1 MALGAQHEV
10 MAPDADGPQRIALL
24 DADPELSRHIS
35 GDEVARARRQVTAPL
50 LVLPEGVFEPAEVIG
65 SGKNPFA
72 ALVLSG
78 LIARELTVGGQ
89 PTLRLLGPGDIIHGR
104 PVEAGLLIPE
114 ESYTATLPTRLA
126 IIDDHFLLAVRHW
139 PRLLTALVERS
150 GEQLDSTLIQL
161 AISQQPRVEDRLVAM
176 FRALAERW
184 GRVTADGVAVPL
196 SLTHEALGRLIGAR
210 RPTVTLALK
219 ALAAED
225 RLERL
230 EDGSWLIYDLDER
243 EPGGLRPLTGAAR
256 PRPVAVPGGPLSDN
270 GPRLIAEARQLRL
283 DHQTLRTRLSE
294 LASRNEETCAKT
306 RDIVARSKARR
317 DAKSR

>member
-1 MALGAQHEV
+1 MT
-10 MAPDADGPQRIALL
+10 ADTEAPQRIALL
-24 DADPELSRHIS
+24 DADPDLARHVTA
-35 GDEVARARRQVTAPL
+35 DEAPRARRQVTAPL
-50 LVLPEGVFEPAEVIG
+50 LIVPEGVFHPAG
-65 SGKNPFA
+65 ALGAGKNPFA
-72 ALVLSG
+72 AIVLSG
-78 LIARELTVGGQ
+78 LVARELTVGGQ
-89 PTLRLLGPGDIIHGR
+89 PTLRLLGPGDIIHGN

-184 GRVTADGVAVPL
+184 GHVTTDGVIVPL

-219 ALAAED
+219 ALAAER
-225 RLERL
+225 RLERQD
-230 EDGSWLIYDLDER
+230 DGSWLLFDLAER
-243 EPGGLRPLTGAAR
+243 SVGDLRPLIGAAR
-256 PRPVAVPGGPLSDN
+256 PRLLALVGEDGTSPEGR
-270 GPRLIAEARQLRL
+270 RLIAEARALRL
-283 DHQTLRTRLSE
+283 DHETLRRRLGE
-294 LASRNEETCAKT
+294 LASRNEKT
-306 RDIVARSKARR
+306 VARTQEIVERSKARR
-317 DAKSR
+317 AAAKSA